1 MDGNMNKTELV
12 VVVERVYNVWRET
25 LPSAGPQRDSI
36 LKTWWRIIGDLDF
49 NLTETALDSLI
60 IADGYMPRPGT
71 LRRAVVNM
79 SGLDLPPTAAE
90 AWQQF
95 RVAAEAAHSGV
106 YSPATIHA
114 CVRETIQRLG
124 GTSSFGLSTNN
135 DRNMFTET
143 YGRVVLEWETEQ
155 YQKDSDE
162 VENR

>member
-1 MDGNMNKTELV
+1 MNKTELV
-12 VVVERVYNVWRET
+12 VVVERIHNVWRET
-25 LPSAGPQRDSI
+25 LPVKGEQRDAI

-49 NLTETALDSLI
+49 DLTEKALDQLI

-71 LRRAVVNM
+71 LRRAVVNLQ
-79 SGLDLPPTAAE
+79 GFDLPPTPAE

-106 YSPATIHA
+106 YSPTTIHA

-124 GTSSFGLSTNN
+124 GTSSYGLSTNQ

-143 YGRVVLEWETEQ
+143 YARVVLEWETSQ
-155 YQKDSDE
+155 YQKTQE
-162 VENR
+162 PPE